1 MLQEQTV
8 GVGSSDMTFELA
20 DVAVVAPQSSQRAQ
34 SAPKIRRAAIMGNFP
49 PRMCGLATFTRD
61 MYACLSRALP
71 KAGWRVVAMNDP
83 NGAYDYPDVVTD
95 QIPQNDPDAYR
106 RLAASLNADGIDVMF
121 VQHEFGIFGGPAG
134 EYLIECLERLNM
146 PVVTTLHTVL
156 ETPNDDQKRVMAAL
170 IRVSSTLITMAER
183 GAKILREV
191 YKVPDAQILVVP
203 HGAPSRPLGDTER
216 FKEVFGVG
224 GQKTLMTFG
233 LLSPNKGIET
243 IIRALPDILDS
254 TPDLSYLIVGATHPH
269 LVASQ
274 GEAYRD
280 SLMDMARQLGVEDH
294 IVFVN
299 RFMDDAELIDILQAT
314 DIYVTPYLTET
325 QITSGT
331 LSYALALGRPVVS
344 TPYWHAAEALA
355 DGVGIICPFE
365 DSAAFAREISN
376 LLTSDEHRA
385 AMSQRAYDYARPSRW
400 SAVADSYV
408 NRAAADI
415 DTGKIAAGNIAG
427 RPVKPERPRDYLTHP
442 PSWEAIERMSD
453 DCGIF
458 QHGKFRLADRNHGYC
473 TDDNCRALSLI
484 ALQSGWVEESAT
496 RDRLAYT
503 YAAFVNHAWTGER
516 FRNFMD
522 YGRHWLDDGGSD
534 DCCARTLESLID
546 TVRSNLPDDLRLW
559 AKELAQRVIPQS
571 ENWTSQR
578 SRAILIR
585 VLSRALGHVGDE
597 ADIRTRIRELSRL
610 LRNGLSDH
618 SDGGHAWFE
627 PALSYDNARL
637 PEGLILAGET
647 LRDQSLIDEGAD
659 TLSWLMAQQ
668 TCTQGGHFR
677 PVPTSRFDQGGQTVA
692 LFDQQSL
699 EVQATLNACL
709 TAWRVTQ
716 DTRWKDEAFRAFA
729 WFHGENDHGL
739 SLITAD
745 GGCFDGLTPEGC
757 NQNQGAESLL
767 AYHLSWTAMMANL

>member
-1 MLQEQTV
+1 
-8 GVGSSDMTFELA
+8 MTFELA

-95 QIPQNDPDAYR
+95 QIAQNDPEAYR

-243 IIRALPDILDS
+243 IIKALPDILDS

-365 DSAAFAREISN
+365 DSAAFAHEISN

-400 SAVADSYV
+400 SAVANSMST
-408 NRAAADI
+408 A
-415 DTGKIAAGNIAG
+415 
-427 RPVKPERPRDYLTHP
+427 P
-442 PSWEAIERMSD
+442 P
-453 DCGIF
+453 
-458 QHGKFRLADRNHGYC
+458 
-473 TDDNCRALSLI
+473 LI
-484 ALQSGWVEESAT
+484 ST
-496 RDRLAYT
+496 R
-503 YAAFVNHAWTGER
+503 E
-516 FRNFMD
+516 
-522 YGRHWLDDGGSD
+522 
-534 DCCARTLESLID
+534 
-546 TVRSNLPDDLRLW
+546 
-559 AKELAQRVIPQS
+559 
-571 ENWTSQR
+571 
-578 SRAILIR
+578 
-585 VLSRALGHVGDE
+585 
-597 ADIRTRIRELSRL
+597 
-610 LRNGLSDH
+610 
-618 SDGGHAWFE
+618 
-627 PALSYDNARL
+627 
-637 PEGLILAGET
+637 
-647 LRDQSLIDEGAD
+647 
-659 TLSWLMAQQ
+659 
-668 TCTQGGHFR
+668 
-677 PVPTSRFDQGGQTVA
+677 TSRPET
-692 LFDQQSL
+692 SR
-699 EVQATLNACL
+699 EV
-709 TAWRVTQ
+709 
-716 DTRWKDEAFRAFA
+716 
-729 WFHGENDHGL
+729 
-739 SLITAD
+739 
-745 GGCFDGLTPEGC
+745 P
-757 NQNQGAESLL
+757 
-767 AYHLSWTAMMANL
+767 